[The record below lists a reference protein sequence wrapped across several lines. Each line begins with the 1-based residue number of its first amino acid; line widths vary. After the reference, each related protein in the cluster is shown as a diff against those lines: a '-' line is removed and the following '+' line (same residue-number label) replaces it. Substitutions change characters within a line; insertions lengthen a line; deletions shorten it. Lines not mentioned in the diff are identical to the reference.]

1 MFAYP
6 TSKVG
11 YLFELI
17 FMIAEQMIFNRQA
30 AKRTFEEDKTS
41 EKPLR
46 SVLKALSWRL
56 VGTIDTLIVS
66 YVLTGKIGL
75 ATSIASVDFL
85 TKLVLYFFHE
95 RIWNKIKWG
104 K

>member
-1 MFAYP
+1 
-6 TSKVG
+6 
-11 YLFELI
+11 
-17 FMIAEQMIFNRQA
+17 MIAEQMIFNKQV

-46 SVLKALSWRL
+46 SVMKALSWRL
-56 VGTIDTLIVS
+56 VGTIDTLVVS
-66 YVLTGKIGL
+66 YVLTGEIAL
-75 ATSIASVDFL
+75 AASIASVDFV

>member
-1 MFAYP
+1 
-6 TSKVG
+6 
-11 YLFELI
+11 
-17 FMIAEQMIFNRQA
+17 MIADQMIFSKKI
-30 AKRTFEEDKTS
+30 AKQSFEEDIAS

-46 SVLKALSWRL
+46 SIVKALSWRV
-56 VGTIDTLIVS
+56 VGTLDTLIVS
-66 YVLTGKIGL
+66 YFLTGKIAL
-75 ATSIASVDFL
+75 AASIASVDFL

>member
-1 MFAYP
+1 
-6 TSKVG
+6 
-11 YLFELI
+11 
-17 FMIAEQMIFNRQA
+17 MIADQMIFSKKISKQS
-30 AKRTFEEDKTS
+30 FEEDKNS

-46 SVLKALSWRL
+46 SIVKAISWRV

-66 YVLTGKIGL
+66 YILTGEIAL

-104 K
+104 R

>member
-1 MFAYP
+1 MILNQIIF
-6 TSKVG
+6 SKKTRSKG
-11 YLFELI
+11 
-17 FMIAEQMIFNRQA
+17 
-30 AKRTFEEDKTS
+30 FEEDKTS

-46 SVLKALSWRL
+46 SVIKALSWRL
-56 VGTIDTLIVS
+56 IGTLDTLAVS
-66 YVLTGKIGL
+66 YFVTGEIGL

-85 TKLVLYFFHE
+85 TKLILYFFHE

>member
-1 MFAYP
+1 MILDQIIF
-6 TSKVG
+6 SKKAQSKG
-11 YLFELI
+11 FEGDI
-17 FMIAEQMIFNRQA
+17 S
-30 AKRTFEEDKTS
+30 S

-46 SVLKALSWRL
+46 SVLKALSWRV
-56 VGTIDTLIVS
+56 VGTIDTLVVS
-66 YVLTGKIGL
+66 YYVTGKFTL
-75 ATSIASVDFL
+75 AASIASVDFL

>member
-1 MFAYP
+1 MILDQVIF
-6 TSKVG
+6 SKKAQSKG
-11 YLFELI
+11 FEG
-17 FMIAEQMIFNRQA
+17 
-30 AKRTFEEDKTS
+30 DKTS

-46 SVLKALSWRL
+46 SVLKALSWRV

-66 YVLTGKIGL
+66 YLLTGEIAL

>member
-1 MFAYP
+1 MILDQIIF
-6 TSKVG
+6 SKKASSKG
-11 YLFELI
+11 FEG
-17 FMIAEQMIFNRQA
+17 
-30 AKRTFEEDKTS
+30 DKTS

-46 SVLKALSWRL
+46 SVLKALSWRII
-56 VGTIDTLIVS
+56 GTIDTLIVS
-66 YVLTGKIGL
+66 YLLTGEIAL